1 MPQSPSR
8 ETADQLRGLIDE
20 RCASLVA
27 IRHDLHAHPE
37 LGYEERRTSGVV
49 VDELE
54 RLGIEFKAGMAGGT
68 GVLAHLPATVDDP
81 GPCVGLRA
89 DMDALPIVENTG
101 KPYASTNPGVMH
113 ACGHDGHTTMLLG
126 AAGVLSSLESRPN
139 PVTLIFQ
146 PAEEG
151 GAGGQ
156 RMCDEGAL
164 RGADAGGL
172 GPPVTRAFAL
182 HGYPALEL
190 GQVGTR
196 PGPLLAST
204 DELDVVIRGRQAH
217 AAYPHQGADPIVAA
231 SHVIAALQTVASR
244 NVAPYDSVAV
254 TIGVVNAGSARN
266 VIPSELTLSGTVRTI
281 REETRA
287 LVRARVPEIIER
299 AAQALGCHAEVTL
312 REGYP
317 VTRNDPEQ
325 TGAMLAAARGV
336 FGEDRAIVLDHPSMG
351 GEDFS
356 FYGLHVPACF
366 AFLGVRPAG
375 QATAPQLHQPEFDFN
390 DDAIPGGVE
399 LLCRLAL
406 S

>member
-1 MPQSPSR
+1 MPANTSR
-8 ETADQLRGLIDE
+8 VSADHLRALIDE
-20 RCASLVA
+20 RLASLIA
-27 IRHDLHAHPE
+27 IRHDIHAHPE
-37 LGYEERRTSGVV
+37 LGYAEHRTSGVV

-54 RLGIEFKAGMAGGT
+54 RLGIEHKAGMAGGT
-68 GVLAHLPATVDDP
+68 GVLAYLPATT
-81 GPCVGLRA
+81 GEGAHSVGLRA
-89 DMDALPIVENTG
+89 DMDALPILENTG
-101 KPYASTNPGVMH
+101 KAYASKTPGVMH

-126 AAGVLSSLESRPN
+126 AAGVLAALEHRTN

-156 RMCDEGAL
+156 KMCDDGAL
-164 RGADAGGL
+164 RGAGAGGL
-172 GPPVTRAFAL
+172 GPPVSRAYAL
-182 HGYPALEL
+182 HGWPMLEV

-231 SHVIAALQTVASR
+231 SHVVAALQTVASR

-254 TIGVVNAGSARN
+254 TIGQINAGSARN
-266 VIPSELTLSGTVRTI
+266 VIPSELTLHGTVRTI
-281 REETRA
+281 REDTRR
-287 LVRARVPEIIER
+287 LVRQRVPEIIEQ
-299 AAQALGCHAEVTL
+299 AASALGCHAEVTL

-317 VTRNDPEQ
+317 VTRNDPDE
-325 TGAMLAAARGV
+325 TGRLMGIASEA
-336 FGEDRAIVLDHPSMG
+336 FGGERVIVLDHPSMG

-356 FYGLHVPACF
+356 YYGQHVPACF
-366 AFLGVRPAG
+366 AFVGVRPAG
-375 QATAPQLHQPEFDFN
+375 EASWPQLHQPEYDFN
-390 DDAIPGGVE
+390 DDAITPGVE